1 MTTQPSKPRLRLIRK
16 LWHCRSVE
24 QCRSLGG
31 LYSGEIY
38 VGVGYTPLEAYED
51 WKKGRVR

>member
-31 LYSGEIY
+31 LYSGGIY

-51 WKKGRVR
+51 WKKGRV